1 MSIRDYL
8 QSRHI
13 WFETVIHRPA
23 ACASKRARSIQIS
36 GRCVAKGV
44 LIKTK
49 GGDLLVVLPA
59 THRVDLPR
67 LARILGEDEVRIATE
82 DEVSGVFNDCER
94 GALPPFGLPYGLKTI
109 VDVSLAGNGDFV
121 FVANARHEAIRMH
134 YRDYERLETPLR
146 ARFALSAAPRRRRLS
161 HRKAG

>member
-23 ACASKRARSIQIS
+23 ASATKRAQSIHIS

-49 GGDLLVVLPA
+49 GDDVLVVLPA
-59 THRVDLPR
+59 THRVDLRR
-67 LARILGEDEVRIATE
+67 LAQVLGENEVRIATE
-82 DEVSGVFNDCER
+82 DEVSAVFDDCER
-94 GALPPFGLPYGLKTI
+94 GALPPFGRLYGLKTI
-109 VDVSLAGNGDFV
+109 VDVSLAGSGDLV
-121 FVANARHEAIRMH
+121 FVANARHEGMRMR
-134 YRDYERLETPLR
+134 YRDYELLEAPIR
-146 ARFALSAAPRRRRLS
+146 ARFALAAAPRRRRMS
-161 HRKAG
+161 HRRAG